1 MEKVKLT
8 VRVDARWLEAAK
20 VYAKRNGISLS
31 RLISEYLR
39 RLTAEEEY
47 SDAPILSRLSG
58 ILPTSVSLD
67 EYGEHR
73 DAKYDG

>member
-20 VYAKRNGISLS
+20 AYAKRNRTSLS

-39 RLTAEEEY
+39 RLTAEEDFT
-47 SDAPILSRLSG
+47 DAPILIRLSG
-58 ILPTSVSLD
+58 ILPASTSLD
-67 EYGEHR
+67 EHGDHLDTKYG
-73 DAKYDG
+73 G